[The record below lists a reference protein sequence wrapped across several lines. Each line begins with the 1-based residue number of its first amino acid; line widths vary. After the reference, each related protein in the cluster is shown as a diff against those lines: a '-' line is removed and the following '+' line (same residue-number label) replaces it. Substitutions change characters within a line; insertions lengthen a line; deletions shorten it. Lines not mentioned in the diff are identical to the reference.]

1 MFLKGT
7 LCKVTAFAYA
17 HMSNLLEVSQS
28 LISRLFCIRAFSWR
42 KKLRRDIYQK
52 KQDTNKRYIKNLL
65 EVELT
70 QAQINLLSMGL
81 KFIPT
86 PLTNESHIRTQILND
101 FKAFANIFMAKV
113 ETDVINQ
120 STNIPVIWK
129 RYSDDIFSLWN
140 TNKEAINNFTELANR
155 FHPSIKF
162 TAEISHT
169 EITFMETCVY
179 KGDRLKKNS
188 SLDVRTHFK
197 PTETFQ
203 YTPCDSCHPRGVRKG
218 FIKGEA
224 LRLLRIN
231 S

>member
-1 MFLKGT
+1 M
-7 LCKVTAFAYA
+7 C
-17 HMSNLLEVSQS
+17 

-42 KKLRRDIYQK
+42 KKLRRDIYEK

-70 QAQINLLSMGL
+70 QAQINLLAMGL
-81 KFIPT
+81 KCIPT
-86 PLTNESHIRTQILND
+86 PLTNERHIRTQILND

-113 ETDVINQ
+113 ETFVINQ
-120 STNIPVIWK
+120 SPKIPLILK
-129 RYSDDIFSLWN
+129 RYIDDIFSLWN
-140 TNKEAINNFTELANR
+140 TNKEAINNFTELANS
-155 FHPSIKF
+155 FHPSIRF

-169 EITFMETCVY
+169 EITFMETCLY

-203 YTPCDSCHPRGVRKG
+203 YTPFDSCHPSGVRKG

-224 LRLLRIN
+224 LRLFRIN